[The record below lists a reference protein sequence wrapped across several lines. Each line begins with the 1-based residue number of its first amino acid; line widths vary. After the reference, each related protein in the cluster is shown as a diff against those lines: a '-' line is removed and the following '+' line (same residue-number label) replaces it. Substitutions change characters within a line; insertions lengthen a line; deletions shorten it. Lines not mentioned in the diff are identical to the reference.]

1 MNIPQQI
8 KILGL
13 TFDVEQVDY
22 ISREEFKLAQI
33 DYINQKIYLLSDL
46 GKQKK
51 EQALLHEIVHGIYNA
66 LGLDYTDEE
75 NIQRIACVLHQV
87 ITDNPITF
95 SSSLAV
101 IEQEHLQSQ
110 A

>member
-1 MNIPQQI
+1 MGDIIKAADVAKERSPLRQI

-13 TFDVEQVDY
+13 TYEIEEVEY
-22 ISREEFKLAQI
+22 ISREELKLAHI
-33 DYINQKIYLLSDL
+33 DYLHQKIQILSDL

-51 EQALLHEIVHGIYNA
+51 EQALMHEVLHGIYNA

-87 ITDNPITF
+87 ITDNR
-95 SSSLAV
+95 SLF
-101 IEQEHLQSQ
+101 L
-110 A
+110 